1 MYVKELWR
9 YPVKSLGGERVE
21 ECLIGELGL
30 TSDRLVLVHRS
41 GGRIITS
48 RTHPQLLAL
57 KSSLGEDGQ
66 PRINGIQWTAVEAL
80 DLIRAAVGPAATLLH
95 WEGPERFDVL
105 PLSVAT
111 DGAIQHMQF
120 DGRRLRPN
128 IIIGGV
134 EGLAERTWPGRNLK
148 IGSLLIHAQR
158 LRPRCVM
165 TTWDPDTQEQDISV
179 LKRIARELEGVIHS
193 TALSSLRV
201 SSASEMRSRW
211 LKHSIDQT
219 DIVRA
224 LIRNRLDVS

>member
-1 MYVKELWR
+1 MYVKELCR

-30 TSDRLVLVHRS
+30 SGDRLVLVHGS
-41 GGRIITS
+41 SGRIITS
-48 RTHPQLLAL
+48 RTHPKLLAL

-80 DLIRAAVGPAATLLH
+80 DLIRAAAGPAATLLH

-111 DGAIQHMQF
+111 DGALQHMRF

-148 IGSLLIHAQR
+148 IGSLLIYAQR

-179 LKRIARELEGVIHS
+179 LKRIARELNGEM
-193 TALSSLRV
+193 SLDCSVLTPSVVRV
-201 SSASEMRSRW
+201 GDEVT
-211 LKHSIDQT
+211 L
-219 DIVRA
+219 V
-224 LIRNRLDVS
+224 

>member
-1 MYVKELWR
+1 MGVSIYVKELWR
-9 YPVKSLGGERVE
+9 YPVKSLGGERVK
-21 ECLIGELGL
+21 ECLVGELGL
-30 TSDRLVLVHRS
+30 AGDRLVLVRGP
-41 GGRIITS
+41 GGRVITS
-48 RTHPQLLAL
+48 RTHPKLLAL
-57 KSSLGEDGQ
+57 KGSLGEDGQ
-66 PRINGIQWTAVEAL
+66 PRINGIQWTAPEVL
-80 DLIRAAVGPAATLLH
+80 DLIRAASGPAAALLY

-179 LKRIARELEGVIHS
+179 LKRIVRELKGEMSLDCAVLNPGVV
-193 TALSSLRV
+193 RV
-201 SSASEMRSRW
+201 GDEVTLA
-211 LKHSIDQT
+211 
-219 DIVRA
+219 
-224 LIRNRLDVS
+224 

>member
-21 ECLIGELGL
+21 ECSVGELGL
-30 TSDRLVLVHRS
+30 IGDRLVLVQ
-41 GGRIITS
+41 GPAGRLITS
-48 RTHPQLLAL
+48 RSHPKLLAL
-57 KSSLGEDGQ
+57 KGSLGNDGQ
-66 PRINGIQWTAVEAL
+66 PQINGIPWTAPEAL
-80 DLIRAAVGPAATLLH
+80 KLIRAAAGPAATLLY

-111 DGAIQHMQF
+111 DGAIQHMKF

-148 IGSLLIHAQR
+148 IGSLLIHTQR

-179 LKRIARELEGVIHS
+179 LKRIARDLDGVI
-193 TALSSLRV
+193 SLDCSVLTPSVVRV
-201 SSASEMRSRW
+201 ADEVT
-211 LKHSIDQT
+211 L
-219 DIVRA
+219 A
-224 LIRNRLDVS
+224 